1 MFVNRYFKSL
11 FVLFMALALLSGC
24 MGPFAG
30 KPEQEIAPVEMNT
43 SAIAAP
49 TEYLIQAGDKV
60 SISVYGEDDLESEV
74 VVSPDGGVTFP
85 LVGDLQAKGKSVN
98 ELRTELK
105 QKLSRYIPEA
115 VVSVSLLEVVG
126 NKVSVLGQVKKPGEY
141 VLSGATDVMQAL
153 SMAGGVT
160 PFASLSKVKI
170 LRRNQ
175 ATQKQSVIGFNYK
188 DVINGRNLEQ
198 NILLQSGDT
207 VVVP

>member
-11 FVLFMALALLSGC
+11 FVLFMALTLLSGC